1 MLCAFNI
8 AKPRASVLTALFAL
22 PAVFGLQKRFA
33 NVHSMMCI
41 HMWMLLVRLRAEGQD
56 GRDIAQMA
64 YENFQ
69 HDVELRVRAEGVKVG
84 SAGRM

>member
-1 MLCAFNI
+1 MLRASPS
-8 AKPRASVLTALFAL
+8 AKPRGSALTALCAL
-22 PAVFGLQKRFA
+22 PAAFGLQKRFA
-33 NVHSMMCI
+33 HVHSMMCI

-84 SAGRM
+84 TAGRM

>member
-1 MLCAFNI
+1 M
-8 AKPRASVLTALFAL
+8 LTALFAL

-33 NVHSMMCI
+33 HVHSMMCI

-84 SAGRM
+84 SAGSV